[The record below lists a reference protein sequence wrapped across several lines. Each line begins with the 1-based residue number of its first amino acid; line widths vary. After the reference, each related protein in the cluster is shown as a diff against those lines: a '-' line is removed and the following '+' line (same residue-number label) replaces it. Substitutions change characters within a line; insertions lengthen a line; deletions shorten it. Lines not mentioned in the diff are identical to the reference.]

1 MKSHDEES
9 ILPKCLCIDKHEI
22 YMMIEYLGNSGR
34 VTYYTAI
41 ALKEKHSNLFTF
53 AILDEPGSSR
63 KSHML
68 CLNLLRLDGLPVS
81 HAVGST
87 SICDVKLSSRAA
99 RVSLWSL
106 NLLYCPQQQG
116 SISSSVRP
124 QYSSS
129 YNIQNI
135 NMIIVF
141 SSPSCI
147 CFSRDKLPASFT

>member
-1 MKSHDEES
+1 MT
-9 ILPKCLCIDKHEI
+9 
-22 YMMIEYLGNSGR
+22 EYVGNNGR
-34 VTYYTAI
+34 VTDCTAVV
-41 ALKEKHSNLFTF
+41 LMGKNTNMFTF
-53 AILDEPGSSR
+53 AALDEPGSSR
-63 KSHML
+63 KSHIL

-99 RVSLWSL
+99 KVSLWSL

-129 YNIQNI
+129 YN
-135 NMIIVF
+135 
-141 SSPSCI
+141 SEH
-147 CFSRDKLPASFT
+147 